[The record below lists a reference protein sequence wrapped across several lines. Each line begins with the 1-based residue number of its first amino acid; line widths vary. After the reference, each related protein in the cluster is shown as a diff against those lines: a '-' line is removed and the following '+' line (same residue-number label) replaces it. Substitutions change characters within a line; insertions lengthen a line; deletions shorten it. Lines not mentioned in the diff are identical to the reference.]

1 MLAYKNCFRLN
12 KYIIMK
18 VQTLF
23 RILLVIIALVLSVLA
38 FRSIMRPEK
47 FKMVYNERQTEI
59 KNRLITL
66 RAAQQVYK
74 LENKKFSNN
83 IDELVKFVE
92 SGAITIVKL
101 SGSIPEGMSEAE
113 AFKKGFINKTEAK
126 YPASKK
132 ILESDPNIKPAFLKN
147 FQFIPENNGKK
158 FSIETNTISTST
170 YSIDVYRVDVPL
182 DDVLANMQQSV
193 SPEGS
198 GSFRRFLNFIL
209 YKGLESE
216 TQYRNLY
223 KPMWLGSLTE
233 ASTTG
238 SWE

>member
-1 MLAYKNCFRLN
+1 
-12 KYIIMK
+12 MK

-47 FKMVYNERQTEI
+47 FKLVYNERQTEI

-66 RAAQQVYK
+66 RTAQQIYK
-74 LENKKFSNN
+74 LENKRFADN
-83 IDELVKFVE
+83 IDELAEFANNG
-92 SGAITIVKL
+92 SITIVKI
-101 SGSIPEGMSEAE
+101 SGSIPEGMSEAD
-113 AFKKGFINKTEAK
+113 AFKKGFITKIESK

-132 ILESDPNIKPAFLKN
+132 IIETDPNVKPSYLKT
-147 FQFIPENNGKK
+147 FQFIPETDGKK
-158 FSIETNTISTST
+158 FTIQTNTIKSST
-170 YSIDVYRVDVPL
+170 YEIDVYRVEVPL
-182 DDVLANMQQSV
+182 DDVLANMQKSI

-198 GSFRRFLNFIL
+198 GPFKKTLNYIMYNNL
-209 YKGLESE
+209 ENEMQYK
-216 TQYRNLY
+216 NLY
-223 KPMWLGSLTE
+223 KPMWVGSLTE

>member
-1 MLAYKNCFRLN
+1 
-12 KYIIMK
+12 MK

-47 FKMVYNERQTEI
+47 FKLVYDERQTEI

-74 LENKKFSNN
+74 LEYKKYTNN

-92 SGAITIVKL
+92 SGSITIVKL
-101 SGSIPEGMSEAE
+101 NGTIPEGMSEAD
-113 AFKKGFINKTEAK
+113 AFKKGFITKTEAK

-132 ILESDPNIKPAFLKN
+132 ILESDPNIKPSFLKE

-158 FSIETNTISTST
+158 FQIETNTITTSN
-170 YSIDVYRVDVPL
+170 YSIDVYKVDVPL
-182 DDVLANMQQSV
+182 DDVLANMEQSV

-198 GSFRRFLNFIL
+198 GPFRKALNYIL
-209 YKGLESE
+209 YNNLDKE
-216 TQYRNLY
+216 TQYKNLY

>member
-1 MLAYKNCFRLN
+1 
-12 KYIIMK
+12 MK

-47 FKMVYNERQTEI
+47 FKLVYNERQTEI

-66 RAAQQVYK
+66 RTAQQIYK
-74 LENKKFSNN
+74 LENKRFADN
-83 IDELVKFVE
+83 IDELAEFANNG
-92 SGAITIVKL
+92 SITIVKI
-101 SGSIPEGMSEAE
+101 SGSIPEGMSEAD
-113 AFKKGFINKTEAK
+113 AFKKGFITKIESK

-132 ILESDPNIKPAFLKN
+132 IIETDPNVKPAYLKT
-147 FQFIPENNGKK
+147 FQFIPETDGKK
-158 FSIETNTISTST
+158 FTIQTNTIKSST
-170 YSIDVYRVDVPL
+170 YEIDVYRVEVPL
-182 DDVLANMQQSV
+182 DDVLANMQKSI

-198 GSFRRFLNFIL
+198 GPFKKTLNYIMYNNL
-209 YKGLESE
+209 ENEMQYK
-216 TQYRNLY
+216 NLY
-223 KPMWLGSLTE
+223 KPMWVGSLTE